1 MGTHILVQLILTP
14 LYLTTLGDELFGLL
28 MILLNILTFA
38 VFGIAWFSGGL
49 VRVLGEYWSNKNLE
63 KFRETLILGKYIF
76 TSYSILVSIL
86 SIIFFF
92 LFKNIGY
99 LINIEVS
106 TVILISLYFI
116 LTYEALPERQAFVGA
131 NWQAL
136 GNNIELTKVIIFA
149 ILTIYFLPKY
159 TSINIV
165 FIALIVGVISQRL
178 ITGLYLRKTLEFQGW
193 GILSSSMK
201 PDLKRFFSKSGLNYF
216 HYGTIVLLLQLDV
229 VIIGV
234 IGGPVIAGK
243 FVLLWKIPEVL
254 GLMLSKIPIS
264 LEPKIIHLDAKS
276 SLHKYNKIFLN
287 SKMIFI
293 ILCLTTSIIYML
305 LGQYLVEIWVGDSAP
320 KDKWMYYVAGI
331 ALFFYSISRWP
342 ISFAFAQVKLDQL
355 IRVSFIE
362 LLFKFIF
369 TLILFKYFSFVSPI
383 IGMIAIH
390 VLYVARG
397 YQKIK

>member
-1 MGTHILVQLILTP
+1 M
-14 LYLTTLGDELFGLL
+14 
-28 MILLNILTFA
+28 
-38 VFGIAWFSGGL
+38 
-49 VRVLGEYWSNKNLE
+49 
-63 KFRETLILGKYIF
+63 
-76 TSYSILVSIL
+76 
-86 SIIFFF
+86 
-92 LFKNIGY
+92 
-99 LINIEVS
+99 
-106 TVILISLYFI
+106 
-116 LTYEALPERQAFVGA
+116 
-131 NWQAL
+131 
-136 GNNIELTKVIIFA
+136 
-149 ILTIYFLPKY
+149 
-159 TSINIV
+159 
-165 FIALIVGVISQRL
+165 
-178 ITGLYLRKTLEFQGW
+178 
-193 GILSSSMK
+193 
-201 PDLKRFFSKSGLNYF
+201 
-216 HYGTIVLLLQLDV
+216 QLDV